1 MRWSRLLTI
10 LLLVVP
16 TVLAEGLPDLGDS
29 SQSSFSALEERRLGE
44 EIMRE
49 MRADRTYYDDAES
62 TEYLNS
68 LGTRLTS
75 RKPPTRVR
83 SSTSS

>member
-49 MRADRTYYDDAES
+49 VRADRTYYDDAES

-75 RKPPTRVR
+75 VTPTRVR